1 MRVKRTL
8 SFVFTLVLFFLLLF
22 SFGNS
27 VIAVSSPTRV
37 INLVYDDSGSMIET
51 DIVDSNGNT
60 VKYDELVDTWCQAK
74 YAIEVFAALL
84 GDNDTLNVY
93 VMSSYSKPKLVLY
106 GNNGSKTNVEKVHSM
121 ITNAGTTPFAA
132 VETAYTDLE
141 KARADEK
148 WLVVLTDG
156 EFQGVDD
163 IDQFFREKDSD
174 VSVMFLGMGPQADGI
189 TADES
194 NNIFY
199 KEAKSNSEI
208 LRQVTDISTQ
218 IFNSDR
224 LQINSATKTFSFDV
238 PMKELVVFAQGAN
251 VNIQGIKSSNGKLY
265 ESTNIP
271 VTVKYS
277 DKAANNYSNFIV
289 ATDLLGS
296 IATFKDDFLSGD
308 YTVEVTG
315 AETIEIYYKPNVEI
329 AAYLKDKEGNE
340 VTDLYALESGEYT
353 IEFGLVKGGTDEKIE
368 YSKLLGDVGYSA
380 TVENNGVAHEKTYK
394 SGDKIQINEGSLLIH
409 ASASYLKYNSVSTD
423 LEYSVFKNKIITY
436 ETTNNVSYR
445 VNSEGF
451 ESSEAIEVKVKIDG
465 KEFTESQ
472 WKTVGVPLVERT
484 DNHRFKLDDFIVE
497 KSDEIGIYRIS
508 PVLQNEKPSY
518 GTYEDCDFELIYEE
532 KHGEEMWTGKGILPV
547 KMLDTRSWIER
558 NWDLFVKM
566 LVLGI
571 ILFIV
576 AGYIPGIKKYL
587 PSKLKKR
594 PSIIAEPH
602 VPGNEVEYYKGTMD
616 KSLISTIIPY
626 MPQTGTL
633 KFVPAGVF
641 GVPRMQLRASS
652 GRRMI
657 LVNTKSF
664 EGKDHILIAGQ
675 PVTNGSAKI
684 KLTAGTNL
692 VVEDTEWTYSCQPS
706 NDNRNN

>member
-1 MRVKRTL
+1 MDIKRILSFAFSLVIITL
-8 SFVFTLVLFFLLLF
+8 SCLCL
-22 SFGNS
+22 SNS
-27 VIAVSSPTRV
+27 AIALSSPSRV

-51 DIVDSNGNT
+51 DIVDSNGGVIKKN
-60 VKYDELVDTWCQAK
+60 ELVDTWCQAK

-84 GDNDTLNVY
+84 GENDTLNVY
-93 VMSSYSKPKLVLY
+93 VMSSYSKPKLVLN
-106 GNNGSKTNVEKVHSM
+106 GKNGSKTNVEKVHNM
-121 ITNAGTTPFAA
+121 VTNAGMTPFAA
-132 VETAYTDLE
+132 VETAYKDL
-141 KARADEK
+141 KNATADEK

-163 IDQFFREKDSD
+163 IDKFFQEKDSD
-174 VSVMFLGMGPQADGI
+174 ISVMFLGMGPQADGI
-189 TADES
+189 SADES
-194 NNIFY
+194 KNIFY

-208 LRQVTDISTQ
+208 LKQVTDISTQ

-224 LQINSATKTFSFDV
+224 LEINSVSKTFSFDV

-251 VNIQGIKSSNGKLY
+251 VNIQGIKSSDGKLY
-265 ESTNIP
+265 ESTSIP

-277 DKAANNYSNFIV
+277 EKAANNYSDFIV

-329 AAYLKDKEGNE
+329 AAYLKDKDGNE
-340 VTDLYALESGEYT
+340 VTDLNSLESGTYT

-368 YSKLLGDVGYSA
+368 HSKLLGDVKYNA
-380 TVENNGVAHEKTYK
+380 LVENNGVVHEKTYK
-394 SGDKIQINEGSLLIH
+394 SGDKIEIAEGSLLIR
-409 ASASYLKYNSVSTD
+409 ASASYLKYNTVSTD
-423 LEYSVFKNKIITY
+423 LEYSVFKNKTITY
-436 ETTNNVSYR
+436 AIMNNVSYV
-445 VNSEGF
+445 VNGDGF
-451 ESSEAIEVKVKIDG
+451 ESNGVIELKAKIDG
-465 KEFTESQ
+465 KDFSESQ
-472 WKTVGVPLVERT
+472 WETVGVPSVVRT

-497 KSDEIGIYRIS
+497 KSDELGVYRIS
-508 PVLQNEKPSY
+508 PAFLNGKPSY
-518 GTYEDCDFELIYEE
+518 GTYVDCDFDLIYEE
-532 KHGEEMWTGKGILPV
+532 KHGEEVWAGNGTLPV
-547 KMLDTRSWIER
+547 KMQDTRSWIER
-558 NWDLFVKM
+558 NWDLFVK
-566 LVLGI
+566 LLILGI
-571 ILFIV
+571 ILFII

-602 VPGNEVEYYKGTMD
+602 IPGNEVEYYKGTLD

-626 MPQTGTL
+626 IPQTGTL

-641 GVPRMQLRASS
+641 GVPRMQLRAST
-652 GRRMI
+652 GQRMI

-664 EGKDHILIAGQ
+664 EGREHILIAGQ
-675 PVTNGSAKI
+675 PVINGSAKI
-684 KLTAGTNL
+684 RLTAGTNL
-692 VVEDTEWTYSCQPS
+692 VVEDAEWTYSCQPS

>member
-1 MRVKRTL
+1 MCVKRTL
-8 SFVFTLVLFFLLLF
+8 SFVFSLVLIFLLLF
-22 SFGNS
+22 SFSNS

-60 VKYDELVDTWCQAK
+60 IKYDELVDTWCQAK

-121 ITNAGTTPFAA
+121 ITNAGMTPFAA
-132 VETAYTDLE
+132 VETAYTDL
-141 KARADEK
+141 KKSRADEK

-265 ESTNIP
+265 ESANIP

-368 YSKLLGDVGYSA
+368 YSKLLGDVEYSA
-380 TVENNGVAHEKTYK
+380 TVENNGVAHKKTYK

-436 ETTNNVSYR
+436 EITNNVSYR

-451 ESSEAIEVKVKIDG
+451 ESSEAIEVKAKIDG

-472 WKTVGVPLVERT
+472 WETVGVPLVERT

-508 PVLQNEKPSY
+508 PALQNGKPSY

-547 KMLDTRSWIER
+547 KMYDTRSWVER

-571 ILFIV
+571 VLFII

-616 KSLISTIIPY
+616 KNLISTIIPY